1 MLISAAY
8 AQTATGLAASP
19 AAGMVMQIAPWLLI
33 GGAFWFLLLR
43 PQQQQQKQLK
53 TRINALKRGD
63 QVVTAGGILGT
74 VKKATDGAENIEVEI
89 APNVTVTIIRSTI
102 TSVASDKAS

>member
-1 MLISAAY
+1 MFISAAF

-19 AAGMVMQIAPWLLI
+19 ALGTIIQIAPWILI

-53 TRINALKRGD
+53 ARISAIKRGD
-63 QVVTAGGILGT
+63 KVVTAGGILGV
-74 VKKATDGAENIEVEI
+74 VKKAADGADNIEVEI
-89 APNVTVTIIRSTI
+89 APNVTVNIVRTTI
-102 TSVASDKAS
+102 TSVVEDKA